1 MKQYGKYY
9 AILVGLYIV
18 AHATGVGS
26 TMTQGASG
34 VATITK
40 SLEGRD

>member
-9 AILVGLYIV
+9 AVLVGLYIV
-18 AHATGVGS
+18 AHATDLGS
-26 TMTQGASG
+26 KITAGATG
-34 VATITK
+34 VATVTK

>member
-9 AILVGLYIV
+9 AVLVGLYIV
-18 AHATGVGS
+18 AHATGLGS
-26 TMTQGASG
+26 TLTDGASG
-34 VATITK
+34 VAKITK